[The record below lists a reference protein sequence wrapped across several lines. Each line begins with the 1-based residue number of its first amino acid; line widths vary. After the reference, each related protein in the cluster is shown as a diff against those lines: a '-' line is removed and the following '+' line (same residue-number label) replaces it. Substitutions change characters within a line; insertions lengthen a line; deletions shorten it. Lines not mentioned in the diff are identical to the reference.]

1 MSHFSLSFLLSTCNI
16 SINFSSKDDSCLFIT
31 SFKLKYNIIAKN
43 QFFSL
48 NKTTFFEF
56 YILTYFMSI
65 DILNKR
71 VILSKSYEL
80 SEILTQMPNNSR
92 ITTIN

>member
-16 SINFSSKDDSCLFIT
+16 SINFSYKDDSCLFIT

-80 SEILTQMPNNSR
+80 SEILTQMPNNSK
-92 ITTIN
+92 ITTTN

>member
-1 MSHFSLSFLLSTCNI
+1 M
-16 SINFSSKDDSCLFIT
+16 FIT